1 MTYLPTH
8 DTDWAISSKGNL
20 WKRANGVVCVVGQRK
35 DGRYWAR
42 QGDGF
47 VSGSFSTLS
56 DAKRAAET
64 GHSGD
69 EESNCDD
76 EDWS

>member
-1 MTYLPTH
+1 MTHLPIH
-8 DTDWAISSKGNL
+8 DTGWAISSKGNH
-20 WKRANGVVCVVGQRK
+20 WKRKDGIALIVGRRK

-42 QGDGF
+42 RGDDF

-69 EESNCDD
+69 SESILDD
-76 EDWS
+76 EDWN